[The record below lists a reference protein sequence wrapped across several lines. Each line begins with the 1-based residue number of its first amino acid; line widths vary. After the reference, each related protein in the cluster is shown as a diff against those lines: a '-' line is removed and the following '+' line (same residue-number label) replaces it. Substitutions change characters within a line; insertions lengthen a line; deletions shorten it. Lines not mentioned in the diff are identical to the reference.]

1 MATGIRFVLLGPV
14 RGWRGETALELGHPQ
29 QRAVLAGLLLGEGAS
44 MTLEELA
51 DLVWGDDPPAT
62 ALSTIRTYVDSLRQV
77 LGDDLIRSSG
87 GRYRLVLDAESV
99 DVVRFKRL
107 VTQAAATRR
116 TPDPALA
123 ETLLAEALALWTGT
137 ALAGVP
143 GPAAAAERMLL
154 GELRLAAVEEHLV
167 CGLDLGRHAETAAE
181 LTYLVATHP
190 LRERLR
196 ELLMIALYGAGRQ
209 ADALAV
215 FDDTRRVLRNELG
228 IDPAPRLHDVHRRIL
243 RADPELRA
251 TSRAP
256 ELCWEPVPP
265 SARPAGVRRCSAGR
279 R

>member
-14 RGWRGETALELGHPQ
+14 RAWRGETELELGHPQ
-29 QRAVLAGLLLGEGAS
+29 QRAVLAALLLGEGTS
-44 MTLEELA
+44 RTLEELA

-62 ALSTIRTYVDSLRQV
+62 ALSTIRTCVYRLRQA
-77 LGDDLIRSSG
+77 LGDENGDLIRSF
-87 GRYRLVLDAESV
+87 GRGYRLVADPEAV

-107 VTQAAATRR
+107 VSQAEAARR
-116 TPDPALA
+116 TADPALA
-123 ETLLAEALALWTGT
+123 ETLLTEALALWTGT

-215 FDDTRRVLRNELG
+215 FHDTRRVLRNELG
-228 IDPAPRLHDVHRRIL
+228 IDPAPRLQDVHRRIL
-243 RADPELRA
+243 QSDPELRA
-251 TSRAP
+251 TSRTT
-256 ELCWEPVPP
+256 EL
-265 SARPAGVRRCSAGR
+265 RG
-279 R
+279 